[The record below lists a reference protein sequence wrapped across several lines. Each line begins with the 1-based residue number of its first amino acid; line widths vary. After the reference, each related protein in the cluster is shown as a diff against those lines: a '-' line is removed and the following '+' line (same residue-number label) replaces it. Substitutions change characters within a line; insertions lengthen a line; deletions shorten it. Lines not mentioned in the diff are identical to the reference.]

1 MTKEQLTER
10 ADAYARKV
18 AESYITDKKIAYDR
32 AFRDYLAGAHSRDK
46 EIDNLSNAVVNMS
59 NAIEH
64 LSHPWKS
71 VDEGWLPEIK
81 QRLLV
86 MYADGTVNFGYY
98 ENGSFHDYRLRDD
111 ELWFRVTH
119 WMQIPTRPKGGD

>member
-1 MTKEQLTER
+1 MTEEMIKQNAEAHASYFYPRNSTVWQDR
-10 ADAYARKV
+10 YHAY
-18 AESYITDKKIAYDR
+18 I
-32 AFRDYLAGAHSRDK
+32 AGAHSRDK
-46 EIDNLSNAVVNMS
+46 EIDNLSNAVENMS

-71 VDEGWLPEIK
+71 VDEGWLPEIN